1 MNQQWTAFW
10 LLRALWALW
19 EASDYYLPPED
30 LLDCDC
36 NDCSDWQR
44 RYLNTWINTEGHTR

>member
-1 MNQQWTAFW
+1 MSNEWTTFW

-30 LLDCDC
+30 FLDCDC
-36 NDCSDWQR
+36 TDCTQWQR
-44 RYLNTWINTEGHTR
+44 SYLNKWIGAQLP